1 VHIDVQVPKKLSREQ
16 RKLFEQLAEILPS
29 ENVPH
34 EKSVFEKVKDF
45 FG

>member
-1 VHIDVQVPKKLSREQ
+1 VPKKLTREQ
-16 RKLFEQLAEILPS
+16 KRAFEHLRDLLPV
-29 ENVPH
+29 ENAPH